1 MKIPSRSGRNR
12 LAANSCLAAFGTKTC
27 SYVEIIDHGSRVARR
42 MVEMLRSY
50 HWLAAVQTAIVALDE
65 AALDD
70 EGMMTE
76 TGKISAA
83 VVEFADVQV
92 IDDDGPKVLVRLGE
106 IDNGEPVDVAVVV
119 MAPELANILSAKLAE
134 ATFEANWGPILRIS
148 SN

>member
-1 MKIPSRSGRNR
+1 
-12 LAANSCLAAFGTKTC
+12 
-27 SYVEIIDHGSRVARR
+27 VEIIDHGSRVARR

-70 EGMMTE
+70 EGEGMMTE
-76 TGKISAA
+76 TGKIRAA

-92 IDDDGPKVLVRLGE
+92 IDDDRPKVLVRLGE
-106 IDNGEPVDVAVVV
+106 INNGEPADVAVVV

>member
-1 MKIPSRSGRNR
+1 MVSSHDASVRRQYGLFVMAIWRAEASASLTTKTSQRSRSVAEGKSSKIPSRSGRNR

-70 EGMMTE
+70 EE
-76 TGKISAA
+76 R
-83 VVEFADVQV
+83 E
-92 IDDDGPKVLVRLGE
+92 
-106 IDNGEPVDVAVVV
+106 
-119 MAPELANILSAKLAE
+119 
-134 ATFEANWGPILRIS
+134 
-148 SN
+148 

>member
-1 MKIPSRSGRNR
+1 LKIPSRSGRNR

-70 EGMMTE
+70 EE
-76 TGKISAA
+76 R
-83 VVEFADVQV
+83 E
-92 IDDDGPKVLVRLGE
+92 
-106 IDNGEPVDVAVVV
+106 
-119 MAPELANILSAKLAE
+119 
-134 ATFEANWGPILRIS
+134 
-148 SN
+148 